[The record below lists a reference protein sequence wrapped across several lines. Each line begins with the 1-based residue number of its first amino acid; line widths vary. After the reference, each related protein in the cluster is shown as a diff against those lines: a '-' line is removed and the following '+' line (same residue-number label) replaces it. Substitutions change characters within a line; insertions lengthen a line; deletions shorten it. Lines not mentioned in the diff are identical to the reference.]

1 MSVRQKRFFYR
12 SFLDVLFLC
21 LAGRLVLGDHQ
32 LVGSVGL
39 VAVRLLAAGATVA
52 LAAGAAARA
61 TVALAAGA
69 TAALAAR
76 ATLAANLLPLLLL
89 RGGKGG
95 VLQVVVRQ
103 PFEQVLGHTLSW
115 RVAFVIHLKKKKNV
129 VLFVSK

>member
-1 MSVRQKRFFYR
+1 MF
-12 SFLDVLFLC
+12 FLC

-61 TVALAAGA
+61 TVALAVGRA

-76 ATLAANLLPLLLL
+76 ATLAAQLLPLLL